1 MDIYDIIWEIAGKR
15 LTTTDLYK
23 NTFIIPIFRKKST
36 CEVFT
41 LFFGEHI
48 DFWGTTIS
56 LISLG
61 RLNAIISPSDS
72 LINSFFN
79 EVLIFFPSSSTNY
92 I

>member
-48 DFWGTTIS
+48 DF
-56 LISLG
+56 
-61 RLNAIISPSDS
+61 
-72 LINSFFN
+72 
-79 EVLIFFPSSSTNY
+79 
-92 I
+92 